1 MSNVA
6 KLIIIDSDVWAKV
19 SNVIDA
25 SSWFEIKPDTI
36 EVPKKMVDGAP
47 EWANVALSGW
57 RDWLRFWGLETF
69 REHPLAEK
77 LLQLGMAVPPPTE
90 TEALRNIE
98 LQAKAQFAVNR
109 SKWSGLSALERELV
123 KYEDKFLEG
132 YETEK
137 FQRRHGVLKASQ
149 RYEWISKQTD
159 GQMGIQQV
167 RAILEEVTLV
177 FGELVELEEIKKRDA
192 EVDNAWRELVRETMR
207 EAA

>member
-1 MSNVA
+1 MA
-6 KLIIIDSDVWAKV
+6 KLIIVDSDVWAKV

-36 EVPKKMVDGAP
+36 EVPKKTIEGAP
-47 EWANVALSGW
+47 EWAKVALSSW
-57 RDWLRFWGLETF
+57 RDWLRFWGMETF

-109 SKWSGLSALERELV
+109 SKWSGLSTLERELV
-123 KYEDKFLEG
+123 KYEDRFLETF
-132 YETEK
+132 ETES
-137 FQRRHGVLKASQ
+137 FQRRYGVLKTSQ

-159 GQMGIQQV
+159 GQIGVQQV
-167 RAILEEVTLV
+167 RAILEEVTNV
-177 FGELVELEEIKKRDA
+177 FGELVELEEIDKRNT
-192 EVDNAWRELVRETMR
+192 EVDKAWRDLVRETMR
-207 EAA
+207 EVA